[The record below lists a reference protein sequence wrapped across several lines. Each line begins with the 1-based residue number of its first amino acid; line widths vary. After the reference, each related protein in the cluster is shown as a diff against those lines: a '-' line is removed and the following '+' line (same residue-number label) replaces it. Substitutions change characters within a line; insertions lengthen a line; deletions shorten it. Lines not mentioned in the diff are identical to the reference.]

1 MQSYCYCLGFKRL
14 IAVTCTNSV
23 GGLYFILNY
32 VCLCLCG
39 RLHSHSSVCILYKPC
54 NFLNTF
60 NDWMVFLVF
69 WVFKMGLILGFSQN
83 LMLSPLTFSSFQHC
97 VNGYSNFIYLCNSMF
112 IWLQTLRPCYCS
124 CFAINNT
131 RFTSPIEPIRYGCIE
146 DSDMQIKPQSFVGG
160 GGL

>member
-14 IAVTCTNSV
+14 IAVTCASSV
-23 GGLYFILNY
+23 GGLNLILNY
-32 VCLCLCG
+32 VCLCVCG

-60 NDWMVFLVF
+60 TDWMVFLMF

-97 VNGYSNFIYLCNSMF
+97 VHGYSNFIYLCNSMF
-112 IWLQTLRPCYCS
+112 IGCRRWGRVIVRVLLLITLDLQAQLNQ
-124 CFAINNT
+124 FATDVLKILTCRLN
-131 RFTSPIEPIRYGCIE
+131 R
-146 DSDMQIKPQSFVGG
+146 KALWGG
-160 GGL
+160 G